1 MITLNTYSFAI
12 RMGLIGNNKKIW
24 KFENFLKFCKKKKK
38 LKKLNSLLIFLR
50 KKKRKI
56 LNFFLNY

>member
-24 KFENFLKFCKKKKK
+24 KFENFLKFCKKKK
-38 LKKLNSLLIFLR
+38 LKKLNSLLIFSQ
-50 KKKRKI
+50 KKKKKI
-56 LNFFLNY
+56 LNFFLN